1 MNYDSYQW
9 MANGKV
15 IGSSRTINLTANE
28 LPLNTQTTV
37 TLGVTFRGY
46 KFEDSA
52 NVTLT
57 SSSTAIE
64 TNELNNQVKAFY
76 CSPDKSIHIEF
87 PDSYSDIEVS
97 LISIEGKVICKQRAT
112 SGSKAI
118 KIPAS
123 SIAKGVYMVHI
134 NFGAQD
140 VIKKIVLM

>member
-1 MNYDSYQW
+1 MNYDNYKW

-15 IGSSRTINLTANE
+15 IGSNRTINLTANE

-37 TLGVTFRGY
+37 TLDVTFRGY

-52 NVTLT
+52 DVTLT
-57 SSSTAIE
+57 SSSTAIQ
-64 TNELNNQVKAFY
+64 TNELSNQVKAFY
-76 CSPDKSIHIEF
+76 CSQDRTIQIELS
-87 PDSYSDIEVS
+87 DNYSDIEVS
-97 LISIEGKVICKQRAT
+97 LISIEGKVICKQHAEN
-112 SGSKAI
+112 GSKAI

-134 NFGAQD
+134 NFGTQN